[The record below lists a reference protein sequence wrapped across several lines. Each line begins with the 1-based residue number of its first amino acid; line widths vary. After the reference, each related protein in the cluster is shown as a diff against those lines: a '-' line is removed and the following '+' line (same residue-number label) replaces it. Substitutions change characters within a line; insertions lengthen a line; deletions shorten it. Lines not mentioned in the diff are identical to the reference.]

1 MTQGQLSP
9 IRQRARS
16 QVHKLE
22 RRQALLDAAWQ
33 LFAASTYEAV
43 TMAAVAKS
51 AALAKGT
58 VYLYFPSKEE
68 LFLAVCQQQLELWLI
83 ELNAALAVVPSRV
96 AASEVAALISTSLT
110 QRLALTR
117 LLAILATVL
126 EQNVSLETALAF
138 KRFLGER
145 LAYTGALLE
154 QRLHFLAAGQGVP
167 TLLRVQALIVGLWHL
182 ADPAPVAK
190 KALRQ
195 LQAKPFQIQFE
206 AELTISIRAL
216 LRGLELETSGVRA

>member
-1 MTQGQLSP
+1 MTESQLSP
-9 IRQRARS
+9 MRQRARS
-16 QVHKLE
+16 HAHKME
-22 RRQALLDAAWQ
+22 RRQVLLDAAWQ
-33 LFAASTYEAV
+33 LFMASTYEAV

-68 LFLAVCQQQLELWLI
+68 LFLAVCQQQLELWFV
-83 ELNAALAVVPSRV
+83 ELNAALDAVPSR
-96 AASEVAALISTSLT
+96 AATSEVAALISTSLNR
-110 QRLALTR
+110 RLALTR

-126 EQNVSLETALAF
+126 EQNVSLATALAF

-154 QRLHFLAAGQGVP
+154 QRLRFLAAGQGVQ
-167 TLLRVQALIVGLWHL
+167 TLLRVHALIVGLWHL
-182 ADPAPVAK
+182 ADPAPVAQ

-195 LQAKPFQIQFE
+195 LQAESFQIQFE
-206 AELTISIRAL
+206 AELTTSIRAL